1 MPSSAQKVRLG
12 VFIVISSFALLVL
25 LFIVGSKQ
33 FFQENDIY
41 YIAYRDLSVS
51 GLEIGSPVKYLG
63 INIGTI
69 KSIDFDPEDA
79 YTVIVT
85 IAIKPDTPIRTDAFA
100 NIESIGITG
109 LKMIEIR
116 GGSNEA
122 KILNPG
128 SQIRPGGS
136 ITEDITGK
144 AEQIADKIE
153 RVINNLLDFSQ
164 PAKLNKIITLAEQ
177 STETMENINAMIAEN
192 RYTLRNGLY
201 KGRLVLNRLDTI
213 TTALQSS
220 ALEIQRITESDT
232 LEQIMANMHEV
243 SVKLTETDLVVLID
257 RLSEVVE
264 NTNRILV
271 SLDNDVKRGSKDFL
285 VSLQRLKSTMD
296 HLNEVSRILNEDPS
310 VLIHGAEADDIPDED
325 LD

>member
-12 VFIVISSFALLVL
+12 IFIVISSFALLVL
-25 LFIVGSKQ
+25 IFIVGSKQ
-33 FFQENDIY
+33 LFQENDIY
-41 YIAYRDLSVS
+41 YIYYRDVSVS

-69 KSIDFDPEDA
+69 KSIDFDPADA
-79 YTVIVT
+79 YTVVVT
-85 IAIKPDTPIRTDAFA
+85 IAIKPETPIRNDAWA

-122 KILNPG
+122 DLLDPG
-128 SQIRPGGS
+128 DQIRPGGS
-136 ITEDITGK
+136 ITEDITGQ
-144 AEQIADKIE
+144 AEKIADKVE
-153 RVINNLLDFSQ
+153 RVIDNLLVFSE
-164 PAKLNKIITLAEQ
+164 PEKLNTIITLAEQ
-177 STETMENINAMIAEN
+177 STKAMQNINSMVEEN
-192 RYTLRNGLY
+192 RYNLRNGLY
-201 KGRLVLNRLDTI
+201 KGRLVFNKLDTI

-220 ALEIQRITESDT
+220 ARQIERITASDT
-232 LEQIMANMHEV
+232 LQQIMANFHEV
-243 SVKLTETDLVVLID
+243 SVKLNEADLVVLVD

-271 SLDNDVKRGSKDFL
+271 TMDNDVKRGSKDFL
-285 VSLQRLKSTMD
+285 VSLKKLKSSME
-296 HLNEVSRILNEDPS
+296 HLSEVSRILNEDPS
-310 VLIHGAEADDIPDED
+310 VLLYGSEVDDIPDED